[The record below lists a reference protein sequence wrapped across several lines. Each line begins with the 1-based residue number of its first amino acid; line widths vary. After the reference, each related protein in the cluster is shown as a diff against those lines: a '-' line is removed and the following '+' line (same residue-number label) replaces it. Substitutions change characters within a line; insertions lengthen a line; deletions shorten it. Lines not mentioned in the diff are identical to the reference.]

1 MVTFEL
7 GIIAQIILMS
17 SFFHIIEFMSSQLDT
32 SFFSVENLVCLP
44 WFDVFMGKFNTNNN
58 GLFIGWN
65 EINRI

>member
-1 MVTFEL
+1 MSTRYQTCLRNATKKTSVKYMVTFEL

-44 WFDVFMGKFNTNNN
+44 
-58 GLFIGWN
+58 
-65 EINRI
+65 